1 MPHHQ
6 NRIFHGQTAC
16 PASDSGAREPD
27 RRRGAPQLRIRHV
40 HGRKRAVSFL
50 NRFRTTTRHFCG
62 VSTPALRLYSASLS
76 WAVKLDSS
84 LLCFAEHSNLFW
96 PDLRLP
102 HASCRSLRATCLT
115 VRLLSRFY
123 KATLFPNHPLEF
135 SLVFAVMSWGLP
147 LAVVALIIVSP
158 PTTPSMSSW
167 LTEALTSSTNR

>member
-102 HASCRSLRATCLT
+102 HALRSGFYPGFT
-115 VRLLSRFY
+115 RLLYFRIILSSFPWCSRSCHGGFRW
-123 KATLFPNHPLEF
+123 L
-135 SLVFAVMSWGLP
+135 SLP
-147 LAVVALIIVSP
+147 
-158 PTTPSMSSW
+158 
-167 LTEALTSSTNR
+167 